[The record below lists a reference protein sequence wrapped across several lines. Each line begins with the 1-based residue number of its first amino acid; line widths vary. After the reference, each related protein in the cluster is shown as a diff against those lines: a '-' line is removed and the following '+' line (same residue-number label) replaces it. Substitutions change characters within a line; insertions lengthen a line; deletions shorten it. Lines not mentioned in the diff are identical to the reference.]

1 MRVNDGNC
9 LLILVPAPIN
19 GSEAKLLRS
28 FLLSELA
35 REIEGKG

>member
-9 LLILVPAPIN
+9 LLILVFVLIN
-19 GSEAKLLRS
+19 GLEVKLLRS
-28 FLLSELA
+28 FFFFELV